1 VATVAVDAT
10 AATPAGVVDQINA
23 GLGSLGTAS
32 LDATGALQITLND
45 PGQGLALDEGDS
57 NVAVTDQAGHS
68 WDYGLAHYFGLNDLI
83 VAGRTPTDLAVRP
96 DIAADSSKLST
107 IALTVAPGPPPVA
120 TAGGSGDN
128 RPAQALAAA
137 LQRGIDT
144 VARGTMAAGRATL
157 GEYASDIVAV
167 NAASADQAKNAQASV
182 KAVVDDL
189 SYRQGSVSGVNVD
202 EELSKLV
209 LYQQAY
215 SVSARIVSITNQLFD
230 DLMQIGR

>member
-1 VATVAVDAT
+1 M
-10 AATPAGVVDQINA
+10 
-23 GLGSLGTAS
+23 
-32 LDATGALQITLND
+32 
-45 PGQGLALDEGDS
+45 
-57 NVAVTDQAGHS
+57 TDQAGHS

-83 VAGRTPTDLAVRP
+83 VAGRTPTELAVRP
-96 DIAADSSKLST
+96 DIAADSSKLSA

>member
-1 VATVAVDAT
+1 MATVAVDAT
-10 AATPAGVVDQINA
+10 AATPADVVDQINA

-57 NVAVTDQAGHS
+57 KIAVTDQAGHS
-68 WDYGLAHYFGLNDLI
+68 WDYGLAHYFGLNDLV

-96 DIAADSSKLST
+96 DIAADSSRLSA